1 MFLLRTNSL
10 VVILSLIIFH
20 GKYIFG
26 LGAEELKDI
35 NVLAKL
41 NNITA
46 GCDLHDFLQLDSD
59 FKKLSDDLT
68 EYCSPLKS
76 VKQYRILCHM
86 LSYELEKACA
96 LPAKSRP
103 SKAVYTSKTSAKEIC
118 AKKNIQLTNQW
129 IWNKLTN
136 NGQKDIGITA
146 KYLCSSV
153 TSDMATRRLARFFYK
168 IAPLIREADSSQ
180 QATDKGQSKST
191 VSISGAAKYT
201 KNDNAD
207 VVPTSKEKAQQSIE
221 TKTKETGEGT
231 KDKAAQTEEGTKD
244 KTAQPGEGTKEK
256 ANPASEE
263 SKDKTALTG
272 EGVKDKTSQTGE
284 QAKDKTN
291 EGTKDKAAQTGEG
304 MKDKT
309 AQTGEGVK
317 GKAQTDEGA
326 KDKTTLTGEGVKDK
340 ASKTEEGTKTKAAQT
355 DEGTKDKTVKTGEA
369 VKDKTGQIGEQTKDK
384 TGQIGEQTKD
394 KTVKTEEGTKDKTSE
409 GTKDKAAQTGEGMK
423 DKTAQTGEGVKDKT
437 VQTEEGTKDKASE
450 GAKGRATQTGEGT
463 KDKTAQTGEGVK
475 DKTVQTEEGTKD
487 KTSEGVKDKAAQT
500 GEGAKDKAAET
511 GEGVKDK
518 TAQTDEGTKGKAVK
532 TGEGV
537 KDKAAQT
544 GEVTKDKTIQT
555 GEGIKEKAGEGEK
568 LNVSSNIISNKDNKT
583 DLIQGNV
590 DKGKPSE
597 ESLSNKTSE
606 KTQLRKNAT
615 NELSPK
621 TDENGQKV
629 LDLNKDNKSELK
641 NKTDQAST
649 NDEDNDNGDE
659 KSEETE
665 QAAQIPKPDL
675 VNKKEGEN
683 EIDKTKDVNGAIVN
697 GTSNLVNQDK
707 KKDKETNNDRD
718 INSNDPN
725 DGPEE
730 DEVDEDAIKQLR
742 DQQKESDKD
751 DLQSAVGDKEKT
763 ANHEDLPPHDYG
775 TTNDSDQQVKAVDPS
790 NDDEDAEDQ
799 GINRDPN
806 GMNIRK
812 PTDEDR
818 TGFGKTAEKNTKNSG
833 SESSKARPKAS
844 VSRKYAADDDG
855 WSGSFVTY
863 FLLFTLFV
871 VIGYLVLHNKNKIL
885 GLLIEGCRRN
895 RSSIGRRHGGSSSS
909 TRLCILF
916 IIFLMA
922 YVVEGRRSGAPRTG
936 SRPSHRGYEKLKNVN
951 DIIPIDDINPI
962 SDKDVIILKT

>member
-317 GKAQTDEGA
+317 
-326 KDKTTLTGEGVKDK
+326 DKTL
-340 ASKTEEGTKTKAAQT
+340 
-355 DEGTKDKTVKTGEA
+355 
-369 VKDKTGQIGEQTKDK
+369 
-384 TGQIGEQTKD
+384 
-394 KTVKTEEGTKDKTSE
+394 
-409 GTKDKAAQTGEGMK
+409 
-423 DKTAQTGEGVKDKT
+423 
-437 VQTEEGTKDKASE
+437 QTEEGTKYN
-450 GAKGRATQTGEGT
+450 AT
-463 KDKTAQTGEGVK
+463 K
-475 DKTVQTEEGTKD
+475 TEE
-487 KTSEGVKDKAAQT
+487 
-500 GEGAKDKAAET
+500 
-511 GEGVKDK
+511 
-518 TAQTDEGTKGKAVK
+518 
-532 TGEGV
+532 
-537 KDKAAQT
+537 
-544 GEVTKDKTIQT
+544 
-555 GEGIKEKAGEGEK
+555 
-568 LNVSSNIISNKDNKT
+568 
-583 DLIQGNV
+583 
-590 DKGKPSE
+590 
-597 ESLSNKTSE
+597 
-606 KTQLRKNAT
+606 
-615 NELSPK
+615 
-621 TDENGQKV
+621 
-629 LDLNKDNKSELK
+629 
-641 NKTDQAST
+641 
-649 NDEDNDNGDE
+649 
-659 KSEETE
+659 
-665 QAAQIPKPDL
+665 
-675 VNKKEGEN
+675 
-683 EIDKTKDVNGAIVN
+683 
-697 GTSNLVNQDK
+697 
-707 KKDKETNNDRD
+707 
-718 INSNDPN
+718 
-725 DGPEE
+725 
-730 DEVDEDAIKQLR
+730 
-742 DQQKESDKD
+742 
-751 DLQSAVGDKEKT
+751 
-763 ANHEDLPPHDYG
+763 
-775 TTNDSDQQVKAVDPS
+775 
-790 NDDEDAEDQ
+790 
-799 GINRDPN
+799 
-806 GMNIRK
+806 
-812 PTDEDR
+812 
-818 TGFGKTAEKNTKNSG
+818 
-833 SESSKARPKAS
+833 
-844 VSRKYAADDDG
+844 
-855 WSGSFVTY
+855 
-863 FLLFTLFV
+863 
-871 VIGYLVLHNKNKIL
+871 
-885 GLLIEGCRRN
+885 
-895 RSSIGRRHGGSSSS
+895 
-909 TRLCILF
+909 
-916 IIFLMA
+916 
-922 YVVEGRRSGAPRTG
+922 
-936 SRPSHRGYEKLKNVN
+936 
-951 DIIPIDDINPI
+951 
-962 SDKDVIILKT
+962 

>member
-317 GKAQTDEGA
+317 
-326 KDKTTLTGEGVKDK
+326 
-340 ASKTEEGTKTKAAQT
+340 
-355 DEGTKDKTVKTGEA
+355 
-369 VKDKTGQIGEQTKDK
+369 
-384 TGQIGEQTKD
+384 
-394 KTVKTEEGTKDKTSE
+394 
-409 GTKDKAAQTGEGMK
+409 
-423 DKTAQTGEGVKDKT
+423 DKT

-450 GAKGRATQTGEGT
+450 GAKDRATQTGEGT

-871 VIGYLVLHNKNKIL
+871 VIGYLVLHNKNK
-885 GLLIEGCRRN
+885 
-895 RSSIGRRHGGSSSS
+895 
-909 TRLCILF
+909 
-916 IIFLMA
+916 LMA

>member
-263 SKDKTALTG
+263 SKDKTALSG

-317 GKAQTDEGA
+317 
-326 KDKTTLTGEGVKDK
+326 
-340 ASKTEEGTKTKAAQT
+340 
-355 DEGTKDKTVKTGEA
+355 
-369 VKDKTGQIGEQTKDK
+369 
-384 TGQIGEQTKD
+384 
-394 KTVKTEEGTKDKTSE
+394 
-409 GTKDKAAQTGEGMK
+409 
-423 DKTAQTGEGVKDKT
+423 DKT

-450 GAKGRATQTGEGT
+450 GAKDRATQTGEGT

-683 EIDKTKDVNGAIVN
+683 E
-697 GTSNLVNQDK
+697 

-871 VIGYLVLHNKNKIL
+871 VIGYLVLHNKNK
-885 GLLIEGCRRN
+885 
-895 RSSIGRRHGGSSSS
+895 
-909 TRLCILF
+909 
-916 IIFLMA
+916 LMA

>member
-317 GKAQTDEGA
+317 
-326 KDKTTLTGEGVKDK
+326 
-340 ASKTEEGTKTKAAQT
+340 
-355 DEGTKDKTVKTGEA
+355 
-369 VKDKTGQIGEQTKDK
+369 
-384 TGQIGEQTKD
+384 
-394 KTVKTEEGTKDKTSE
+394 
-409 GTKDKAAQTGEGMK
+409 
-423 DKTAQTGEGVKDKT
+423 DKT

-450 GAKGRATQTGEGT
+450 GAKDRATQTGEGT

-683 EIDKTKDVNGAIVN
+683 E
-697 GTSNLVNQDK
+697 

-871 VIGYLVLHNKNKIL
+871 VIGYLVLHNKNK
-885 GLLIEGCRRN
+885 
-895 RSSIGRRHGGSSSS
+895 
-909 TRLCILF
+909 
-916 IIFLMA
+916 LMA

>member
-263 SKDKTALTG
+263 SKDKTALSG

-317 GKAQTDEGA
+317 
-326 KDKTTLTGEGVKDK
+326 
-340 ASKTEEGTKTKAAQT
+340 
-355 DEGTKDKTVKTGEA
+355 
-369 VKDKTGQIGEQTKDK
+369 
-384 TGQIGEQTKD
+384 
-394 KTVKTEEGTKDKTSE
+394 
-409 GTKDKAAQTGEGMK
+409 
-423 DKTAQTGEGVKDKT
+423 DKT

-450 GAKGRATQTGEGT
+450 GAKDRATQTGEGT

-871 VIGYLVLHNKNKIL
+871 VIGYLVLHNKNK
-885 GLLIEGCRRN
+885 
-895 RSSIGRRHGGSSSS
+895 
-909 TRLCILF
+909 
-916 IIFLMA
+916 LMA

>member
-317 GKAQTDEGA
+317 
-326 KDKTTLTGEGVKDK
+326 
-340 ASKTEEGTKTKAAQT
+340 
-355 DEGTKDKTVKTGEA
+355 
-369 VKDKTGQIGEQTKDK
+369 
-384 TGQIGEQTKD
+384 
-394 KTVKTEEGTKDKTSE
+394 
-409 GTKDKAAQTGEGMK
+409 
-423 DKTAQTGEGVKDKT
+423 DKT

-450 GAKGRATQTGEGT
+450 GTKGRATQTGEGT

-583 DLIQGNV
+583 DLIHGNV

-871 VIGYLVLHNKNKIL
+871 VIGYLVLHNKNK
-885 GLLIEGCRRN
+885 
-895 RSSIGRRHGGSSSS
+895 
-909 TRLCILF
+909 
-916 IIFLMA
+916 LMA

>member
-871 VIGYLVLHNKNKIL
+871 VIGYLVLHNKNK
-885 GLLIEGCRRN
+885 
-895 RSSIGRRHGGSSSS
+895 
-909 TRLCILF
+909 
-916 IIFLMA
+916 LMA

>member
-317 GKAQTDEGA
+317 
-326 KDKTTLTGEGVKDK
+326 
-340 ASKTEEGTKTKAAQT
+340 
-355 DEGTKDKTVKTGEA
+355 
-369 VKDKTGQIGEQTKDK
+369 
-384 TGQIGEQTKD
+384 
-394 KTVKTEEGTKDKTSE
+394 
-409 GTKDKAAQTGEGMK
+409 
-423 DKTAQTGEGVKDKT
+423 DKT

-450 GAKGRATQTGEGT
+450 GTKGRATQTGEGT

-583 DLIQGNV
+583 DLIHGNV

-683 EIDKTKDVNGAIVN
+683 E
-697 GTSNLVNQDK
+697 

>member
-1 MFLLRTNSL
+1 
-10 VVILSLIIFH
+10 
-20 GKYIFG
+20 
-26 LGAEELKDI
+26 
-35 NVLAKL
+35 
-41 NNITA
+41 
-46 GCDLHDFLQLDSD
+46 
-59 FKKLSDDLT
+59 
-68 EYCSPLKS
+68 
-76 VKQYRILCHM
+76 
-86 LSYELEKACA
+86 
-96 LPAKSRP
+96 
-103 SKAVYTSKTSAKEIC
+103 
-118 AKKNIQLTNQW
+118 
-129 IWNKLTN
+129 
-136 NGQKDIGITA
+136 
-146 KYLCSSV
+146 
-153 TSDMATRRLARFFYK
+153 
-168 IAPLIREADSSQ
+168 
-180 QATDKGQSKST
+180 
-191 VSISGAAKYT
+191 
-201 KNDNAD
+201 
-207 VVPTSKEKAQQSIE
+207 
-221 TKTKETGEGT
+221 
-231 KDKAAQTEEGTKD
+231 
-244 KTAQPGEGTKEK
+244 
-256 ANPASEE
+256 
-263 SKDKTALTG
+263 
-272 EGVKDKTSQTGE
+272 
-284 QAKDKTN
+284 
-291 EGTKDKAAQTGEG
+291 
-304 MKDKT
+304 
-309 AQTGEGVK
+309 
-317 GKAQTDEGA
+317 
-326 KDKTTLTGEGVKDK
+326 
-340 ASKTEEGTKTKAAQT
+340 
-355 DEGTKDKTVKTGEA
+355 
-369 VKDKTGQIGEQTKDK
+369 
-384 TGQIGEQTKD
+384 
-394 KTVKTEEGTKDKTSE
+394 
-409 GTKDKAAQTGEGMK
+409 
-423 DKTAQTGEGVKDKT
+423 
-437 VQTEEGTKDKASE
+437 
-450 GAKGRATQTGEGT
+450 
-463 KDKTAQTGEGVK
+463 

-568 LNVSSNIISNKDNKT
+568 LNVSSIIISNKDNKT

>member
-317 GKAQTDEGA
+317 
-326 KDKTTLTGEGVKDK
+326 
-340 ASKTEEGTKTKAAQT
+340 
-355 DEGTKDKTVKTGEA
+355 
-369 VKDKTGQIGEQTKDK
+369 
-384 TGQIGEQTKD
+384 
-394 KTVKTEEGTKDKTSE
+394 
-409 GTKDKAAQTGEGMK
+409 
-423 DKTAQTGEGVKDKT
+423 DKT

-450 GAKGRATQTGEGT
+450 GTKGRATQTGEGT

-583 DLIQGNV
+583 DLIHGNV

-683 EIDKTKDVNGAIVN
+683 E
-697 GTSNLVNQDK
+697 

-871 VIGYLVLHNKNKIL
+871 VIGYLVLHNKNK
-885 GLLIEGCRRN
+885 
-895 RSSIGRRHGGSSSS
+895 
-909 TRLCILF
+909 
-916 IIFLMA
+916 LMA